1 MTHPQYAAR
10 RWCALLG
17 LTATVALA
25 FAMTA
30 PTPGGRPGAV
40 LLALVTYVLAA
51 AAGHLSHQPPRGHV
65 SC

>member
-1 MTHPQYAAR
+1 MTGTPFAAR

-17 LTATVALA
+17 LVATVALVSA
-25 FAMTA
+25 VTA

-40 LLALVTYVLAA
+40 LLALVAYVLAA
-51 AAGHLSHQPPRGHV
+51 AAGHIAHQPPRGRV

>member
-1 MTHPQYAAR
+1 
-10 RWCALLG
+10 
-17 LTATVALA
+17 V

-40 LLALVTYVLAA
+40 LLALVAYVLAVG
-51 AAGHLSHQPPRGHV
+51 AGHIAHQPPRGRV

>member
-1 MTHPQYAAR
+1 MTGAQYTAR

-17 LTATVALA
+17 LVATVALV

-40 LLALVTYVLAA
+40 LLSLVAYVLAS
-51 AAGHLSHQPPRGHV
+51 AAGHIAHQPPRGHV
-65 SC
+65 S

>member
-1 MTHPQYAAR
+1 MTRTQYVAR

-17 LTATVALA
+17 LTATVAFV

-40 LLALVTYVLAA
+40 LLALVAYVLAA
-51 AAGHLSHQPPRGHV
+51 AAGHLSHQGPRGRV